1 MELHLNSVG
10 FEFWPEAIGV
20 ALPRPPP
27 LGRLWTLCPAKSEP
41 WPSHFTHNL
50 YRINVARMVHVGI
63 SINPTIGGVSRGSA
77 RVCCRD
83 CEHPVSANSI
93 SGDSNTAD
101 VLPLTL
107 PATAQ
112 DLQLVGGFNPCQQC
126 RSQLESSSR
135 VGRMEFMYTVFVYLF
150 MDNCQPCIKNWTKSA
165 KACRKSK
172 NCCGLLYEAKWGRPS
187 LAAAMYCCSNLE

>member
-1 MELHLNSVG
+1 
-10 FEFWPEAIGV
+10 
-20 ALPRPPP
+20 
-27 LGRLWTLCPAKSEP
+27 
-41 WPSHFTHNL
+41 
-50 YRINVARMVHVGI
+50 MVHVGI
-63 SINPTIGGVSRGSA
+63 STNPTIGGVSRGSA

-135 VGRMEFMYTVFVYLF
+135 VGRMEFMYVYIYIIIYIQYLF
-150 MDNCQPCIKNWTKSA
+150 IYLWITANLVSKLEPNQLRLAGSQRIAVVSCTKPNGGTPALRQPCTAAPTWNSGASTVCVRHTPGRSLTIAGTIDSVFT
-165 KACRKSK
+165 SSMS
-172 NCCGLLYEAKWGRPS
+172 CG
-187 LAAAMYCCSNLE
+187 